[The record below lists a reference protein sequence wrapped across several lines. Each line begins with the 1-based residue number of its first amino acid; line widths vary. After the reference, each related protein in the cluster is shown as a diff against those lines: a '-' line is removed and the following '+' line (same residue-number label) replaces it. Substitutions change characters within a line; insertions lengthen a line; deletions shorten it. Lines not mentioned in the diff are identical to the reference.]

1 MNARLSSKIET
12 LTNVPATTSIVAGME
27 ALRALSVRR
36 VGLVNPYP
44 VRVER
49 RRRRVS

>member
-1 MNARLSSKIET
+1 
-12 LTNVPATTSIVAGME
+12 VPATTSIVAGME

-44 VRVER
+44 SELNDAG
-49 RRRRVS
+49 SLS